1 MAHALCQRPL
11 IAGVPPCDRF
21 GLLTDHV
28 GLLRPTLDTQRQRL
42 IRQRFR
48 DAPVGWPFSLREE
61 LGRFGGQRGRRR
73 RVFFPLQGTLRNV
86 TKQRGPGWSNWS
98 ERTSRFAGIHGIGF
112 TLCCA
117 GEKGERFEHF
127 SIIYVKV
134 RQH

>member
-61 LGRFGGQRGRRR
+61 LGRFG
-73 RVFFPLQGTLRNV
+73 N
-86 TKQRGPGWSNWS
+86 QRGP
-98 ERTSRFAGIHGIGF
+98 TSQGLFSASGNAPKRDK
-112 TLCCA
+112 T
-117 GEKGERFEHF
+117 KGTRL
-127 SIIYVKV
+127 V
-134 RQH
+134 